1 MTSPR
6 ASTSDHRVLNLAK
19 EVSETRE
26 RRMPAVLLQ
35 LRDILDSAP
44 IGTPDGTRIR
54 REIWEYNM
62 LQMLIIVIQQDFS
75 ILPGEWKTAASLATL
90 VGQVSCGLELVGLD
104 RKQLCEEQLPKAIE
118 HLFLLAK
125 HIQRQLINTP
135 VSQDAARSRSELMQN
150 FREVLDAI
158 TYMCGNRYILCS
170 EAMKSQWLLQLL
182 ISDDPKTVNM
192 VMGMMEKVLRSDGTV
207 LSKVKEDDVLNL
219 MDELIYKLSVNNDI
233 SVASCATRC
242 LLRFCEQHKPLVE
255 VLFSRY
261 RGLRPLLR
269 RWEGRGFERDLRQLY
284 TLLDS
289 GSALKAQSQRK
300 HDAASYIQAR
310 WKGFATRRRLRKA
323 DIAFAKFQRSY
334 RLKKAAEEHE
344 LLTTRVQT
352 ELQRQMMAQRRKIRL
367 KFKERQLQTLEIL
380 PAAQI
385 EKFLTKEKSEAALK
399 IQARWR
405 GHRERTQLPRRQQV
419 VQQVRAAIKIQRA
432 VRRWLERIERR
443 QQDVPTH
450 LKPSGLTD
458 ERRVQLQEKINRRR
472 QEQPTGRKTREEVE
486 EIHKTASEMLAR
498 HYSRIRHV
506 RKKQYNWENLLARL
520 DTDSELLFLAPPLK
534 DITQKDVE
542 MYSSRSLPVAT
553 KAKSQHNVTLQRLQ
567 RPWWRQ
573 QWEEDDEVDEAE
585 RENYIAEMNLLL

>member
-6 ASTSDHRVLNLAK
+6 SSPSDHRVLNLAK

-26 RRMPAVLLQ
+26 RRMPTVLLK

-44 IGTPDGTRIR
+44 AGTPEGTRIR

-62 LQMLIIVIQQDFS
+62 LQMLIIIVRQDFS
-75 ILPGEWKTAASLATL
+75 ILPGEWRTAAKLATL
-90 VGQVSCGLELVGLD
+90 LGQVSCGLELVGIE
-104 RKQLCEEQLPKAIE
+104 RKQLCEDQLPKAIE

-125 HIQRQLINTP
+125 HIQHQLVNTP
-135 VSQDAARSRSELMQN
+135 HSQDAAQSRSELVSN
-150 FREVLDAI
+150 FRDVLDAM
-158 TYMCGNRYILCS
+158 TYMCSNRYFLCA
-170 EAMKSQWLLQLL
+170 EVMKSQWLLQLL

-192 VMGMMEKVLRSDGTV
+192 VMGMMEKVLRSDGKV
-207 LSKVKEDDVLNL
+207 LSKVNEEDVLNL

-233 SVASCATRC
+233 SIAASATRC
-242 LLRFCEQHKPLVE
+242 VLRFCDHHKPLVE
-255 VLFSRY
+255 ILFSRY
-261 RGLRPLLR
+261 KGLRLLLK
-269 RWEGRGFERDLRQLY
+269 RWEGRGFERDLRQMY

-289 GSALKAQSQRK
+289 GSALKAQSQMK

-323 DIAFAKFQRSY
+323 NKAFAKFQRSY
-334 RLKKAAEEHE
+334 RLKKAEEEHE
-344 LLTTRVQT
+344 LLATRMET
-352 ELQRQMMAQRRKIRL
+352 ELQRQMMAKRRKL
-367 KFKERQLQTLEIL
+367 MLQFKEKQLQTLEIL
-380 PAAQI
+380 PADQI
-385 EKFLTKEKSEAALK
+385 EKFLTKEKSAAALK

-432 VRRWLERIERR
+432 VRQWMERADRQ

-450 LKPSGLTD
+450 LRPSGLTD
-458 ERRVQLQEKINRRR
+458 ERRVQLQEIINRRR
-472 QEQPTGRKTREEVE
+472 QEQPTSRKTREEVE
-486 EIHKTASEMLAR
+486 EIHKSASQLLAQ

-520 DTDSELLFLAPPLK
+520 DTDSELLLLAPPLK
-534 DITQKDVE
+534 DVTQKDVE

-553 KAKSQHNVTLQRLQ
+553 KAKAQHNATLQRLQ

-573 QWEEDDEVDEAE
+573 QWEEDEEIDELE